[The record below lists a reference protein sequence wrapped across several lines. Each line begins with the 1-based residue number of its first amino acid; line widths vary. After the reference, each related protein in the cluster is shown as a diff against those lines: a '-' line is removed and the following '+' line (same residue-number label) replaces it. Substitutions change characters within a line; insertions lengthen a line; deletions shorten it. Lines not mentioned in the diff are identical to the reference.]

1 MKNLLKVI
9 FSFFMFVNIVLG
21 GEVTG
26 AGKEIETI
34 LVKNGLSTAKLKSL
48 GLKLG
53 EVTGA
58 GKIHIDTLE
67 MIVTSKKVISMNDIV
82 HTEFKNPSAGQ
93 TVSEV
98 EYFDTSLE
106 VIKKAQIKAFIIR

>member
-1 MKNLLKVI
+1 MRILIAMFLLSTSI
-9 FSFFMFVNIVLG
+9 FA

-26 AGKEIETI
+26 AGKEVEII
-34 LVKNGLSTAKLKSL
+34 LVKNGLSSAKLKSL

-67 MIVTSKKVISMNDIV
+67 MIVTSKKVISMNDVV

-93 TVSEV
+93 KVSEV
-98 EYFDTSLE
+98 EYYDTSLE
-106 VIKKAQIKAFIIR
+106 IIRKAEIKAFIIR